1 MTEGFPFPFG
11 DGPQLNQISDQIAE
25 VYTLLTQLDAQVTAQ
40 FNAINKQLEKL
51 MSEDAAVAAAAAALT
66 TDAANLTTAV
76 TALQGLV
83 TALQAEVASNPDMV
97 QPATLTA
104 LQAAQAA
111 VDAIT
116 GTASADVTAD
126 QPPAPPAGS

>member
-1 MTEGFPFPFG
+1 MQEFWHPELRRVLTEISA
-11 DGPQLNQISDQIAE
+11 QYAQI
-25 VYTLLTQLDAQVTAQ
+25 
-40 FNAINKQLEKL
+40 NEKLGVL
-51 MSEDAAVAAAAAALT
+51 MSEDAAVAAAAQDLQA
-66 TDAANLTTAV
+66 DAAALTTAV

-83 TALQAEVASNPDMV
+83 TALQAEVASNPDVV

-116 GTASADVTAD
+116 ATAGADVTAD
-126 QPPAPPAGS
+126 QPPAAG

>member
-1 MTEGFPFPFG
+1 MQEFWHPELRRVLTEISA
-11 DGPQLNQISDQIAE
+11 QNAQI
-25 VYTLLTQLDAQVTAQ
+25 
-40 FNAINKQLEKL
+40 NEKLGVL
-51 MSEDAAVAAAAAALT
+51 MSEDAAVAAAAADLT
-66 TDAANLTTAV
+66 ADAAALTTAV

-83 TALQAEVASNPDMV
+83 TALQAEVASNPDVV

-116 GTASADVTAD
+116 ATAGADVTAD
-126 QPPAPPAGS
+126 QPPAAG